1 VYAYT
6 DDAKRLKQI
15 HKLKSNKMSSKARF
29 ERALVLQKKQGLLNR
44 YYKKETGEKTNLLI
58 NNNLNNK

>member
-1 VYAYT
+1 
-6 DDAKRLKQI
+6 
-15 HKLKSNKMSSKARF
+15 MSSKNRF

>member
-1 VYAYT
+1 
-6 DDAKRLKQI
+6 
-15 HKLKSNKMSSKARF
+15 MSSKARF